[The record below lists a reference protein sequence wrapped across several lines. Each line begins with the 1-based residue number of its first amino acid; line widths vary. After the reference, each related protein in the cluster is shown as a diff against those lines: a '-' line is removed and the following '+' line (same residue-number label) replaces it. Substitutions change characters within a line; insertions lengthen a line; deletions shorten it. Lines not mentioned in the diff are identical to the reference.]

1 MTCTPVF
8 DGPDGLGWGYL
19 TIASPLLTMA
29 ILLLLSGVTISER
42 DSRKRYL
49 QPGDPKGFEKYV
61 RETSVLIPLP
71 PSLYRGIPL
80 LVKQVLLFEWPIYAR
95 DASGKLKGLEPE
107 PARPHTPLVVDSGA
121 DSPHGGNKA

>member
-1 MTCTPVF
+1 MPSAQRAAKLVLAVADCVAQCT
-8 DGPDGLGWGYL
+8 
-19 TIASPLLTMA
+19 
-29 ILLLLSGVTISER
+29 R
-42 DSRKRYL
+42 
-49 QPGDPKGFEKYV
+49 DPKGFEKYV

-95 DASGKLKGLEPE
+95 DASGKLKGLEPA

-121 DSPHGGNKA
+121 DSPHSGNKA